1 VTQDQGSGKRTAWL
15 QRLIRF
21 SSFGIRTKIVLPY
34 LILTLIVAIAGT
46 YVVTTLV
53 ASSLDERLTNQLLD
67 AGRTVSDSLAGW
79 EMDHIESARAMA
91 FTVGLAEALQDGDRD
106 SVAALGQP
114 VASVQGLECL
124 IVVDARGQA
133 LLHVLR
139 QEDGSYKIMEEALDA
154 SGLWMAQEL
163 LKADDPKGLPKRGL
177 GYHQTDQRY
186 YYFTAVPVGLEGE
199 MVGVV
204 VVGASLDTLLP
215 YFKRI
220 SLADVIIYGS
230 DGHVIDSTFAV
241 TEQPADI
248 EPELY
253 DKILRST
260 GFTLGENFLI
270 HGRWYRLARG
280 SLRVGNERLGVFG
293 VALPWDFIVKARAD
307 SRNTYTV
314 IFVTAT
320 ALVIVFGYSISQ
332 RITNPIK
339 RLVSASQAVAEGR
352 LDQRTGIV
360 GADEIGMLAT
370 TFDEMTSRL
379 EERTHDL
386 EETVGRMRAILSSI
400 GDGVLLEDL
409 EGNFIPLNATAD
421 ELLEEMAT
429 HFLLGPLREPSSRDL
444 EEISGPQ
451 TSPWLLERRQFEVGQ
466 KVIRAHSAA
475 VQTNAGKHLGTVIV
489 LRDVTVEVEAEQLKD
504 AFITHVSHELRT
516 PLTSIKGYSELLLT
530 NSAGVLS
537 EEQRGFLETINRHT
551 DSLVTMINTLLD
563 FSEMEAVG
571 RLGLQQRPV
580 LLFNLVE
587 EIAEQWRPRMDEK
600 GLTFEVE
607 TPADLPMVNAD
618 TKRLRWAIINL
629 VRNAWQHTPA
639 GGSVKLRLFD
649 RDSQVVL
656 EVADTGAGIP
666 SEDQQKIFSRFYNVM
681 QVTQDA
687 DGEERGLGVGL
698 YVTKSIVEAHGGKIG
713 LVSKEGAGSTFS
725 VILPALLD
733 RESGKKDTV

>member
-1 VTQDQGSGKRTAWL
+1 MTQDQGSGKRTAWL

-21 SSFGIRTKIVLPY
+21 SSFGIRAKIVLPY

-67 AGRTVSDSLAGW
+67 AGRTVSDGLAGW
-79 EMDHIESARAMA
+79 EMDHIESARIVA

-106 SVAALGQP
+106 SVAAIGQP

-124 IVVDARGQA
+124 IVVDAHGQA

-139 QEDGSYKIMEEALDA
+139 QEDGAYKIMEEAFDA

-163 LKADDPKGLPKRGL
+163 LKAGDPNGLPKRGL
-177 GYHQTDQRY
+177 GYHRTDQRR
-186 YYFTAVPVGLEGE
+186 YYFTAVPVELEGE
-199 MVGVV
+199 MAGVV

-220 SLADVIIYGS
+220 SLADVIVYDS
-230 DGHVIDSTFAV
+230 DGHASNSTF

-248 EPELY
+248 TPELY
-253 DKILRST
+253 DEILRST

-280 SLRVGNERLGVFG
+280 SLRVGNERLAVFG

-307 SRNTYTV
+307 SRNTYAV

-409 EGNFIPLNATAD
+409 EGNFIPLNATAN

-429 HFLLGPLREPSSRDL
+429 HFLLGPLREPSSGDL

-451 TSPWLLERRQFEVGQ
+451 ASPWLLERRQFEVGQ

-475 VQTNAGKHLGTVIV
+475 VQTDDGKHLGTVIV

-516 PLTSIKGYSELLLT
+516 PLTSIKGYSELLLA

-551 DSLVTMINTLLD
+551 DSLVAMINALLD

-580 LLFNLVE
+580 SLSNLVE

-607 TPADLPMVNAD
+607 TPADLHKVNAD

-656 EVADTGAGIP
+656 DVADTGAGIP
-666 SEDQQKIFSRFYNVM
+666 SEDQQRVFSRFYNVT
-681 QVTQDA
+681 QVQGA
-687 DGEERGLGVGL
+687 GSEARGLGVGL

-725 VILPALLD
+725 VILPALPD